1 MKNNDYKT
9 TLFLPQTAF
18 PMKGGLP
25 RKEPDLLER
34 WRSLDLWKKLRDQ
47 SFGREKFVLHDGPPY
62 ANGPIHIGTAMNKI
76 LKDMINRSYQML
88 GRDAHY
94 IPGWDCHGLPIEWQI
109 EQEYRKS
116 GKSKDEIPVTQFRE
130 ECRAYATHWIA
141 EQMKDFKRLGVL
153 GDWDSPYLTMSFPAE
168 AQIVRELGKF
178 LLDGSL
184 YKGAKPVMWSPVEKT
199 ALAEAEVEYKDISST
214 AIYVRFPIT
223 QAADNNLVGSSVVI
237 WTTTPWTMP
246 GNQAVAF
253 GKDMDYGHYTVE
265 NVAESSLMKEGE
277 RIIIAASLA
286 ERFFDIVQVESW
298 STISSC
304 KGVSLEGVITQH
316 PLYEHGYPRFAPLFH
331 ADFVSVD
338 QGTGFV
344 HVAPGHGADDFDLG
358 QKHQLEVLDTVDD
371 DGCFLPNI
379 PLFAGDHVYKVN
391 PKVLDALQTAGRLAA
406 SEEYIHSYPHSWRSK
421 KPVIFRNTPQ
431 WFISMESTGLRE
443 TALDAIDATRWVP
456 ETGRNRIRSM
466 VESRPDWCVSRQRAW
481 GVPIPVF
488 INKHSGEPLRDPEVV
503 ERTASLV
510 EQEGADVWFTE
521 DWASFLGPTRDPDDY
536 TQVKDILDVWFD
548 SGSTHSFVLENEESQ
563 RWPADLYLEGT
574 DQHRGCFHSSL
585 LEACGT
591 RGRAPYNEVLT
602 HGFVMDGAGKKMSK
616 SVGNVVAPQKI
627 IEQNGADIL
636 RLWVAN
642 TDYTEDMRI
651 GPEIVK
657 GMVDMYRR
665 LRNTFRYLLGNL
677 SSFEESERLPIEQ
690 MPELERWVLHRIS
703 ELDVILKAS
712 IADYSFHSFFSAAH
726 NFCASDL
733 SAFYF
738 DIRKDVLY
746 CDSPTSMRR
755 RAVRTV
761 LDRLFYCLTT
771 WLAPALVF
779 TSEEAW
785 LSRFP
790 SSGDSV
796 HLQGFPEIP
805 SEYYDKEL
813 ADRWRRI
820 REIRRV
826 INGALEVER
835 AEKRIGSSLEA
846 SVRLYLSEKTDA
858 DLVGSVDMAEL
869 TISSEVVV
877 ATKSGPE
884 GAYSV
889 DEVKGVSVEVS
900 SAQGEKCA
908 RCWQFSSDVGTF
920 PGHPDLCKRCYS
932 VIEGGALQSD

>member
-1 MKNNDYKT
+1 MKNNDYKP
-9 TLFLPQTAF
+9 TLLLPQTAF

-25 RKEPDLLER
+25 RKEPELLER

-47 SFGREKFVLHDGPPY
+47 ASGREKFVLHDGPPY

-109 EQEYRKS
+109 EQDYRKS
-116 GKSKDEIPVTQFRE
+116 GKSKDEIPVIQFRE

-153 GDWDSPYLTMSFPAE
+153 GDWDNPYLTMSFPAE

-184 YKGAKPVMWSPVEKT
+184 YIGAKPVMWSPVEKT

-214 AIYVRFPIT
+214 AIYVRFPII
-223 QAADNNLVGSSVVI
+223 QAADDNLVGSSVVI

-265 NVAESSLMKEGE
+265 KVAEGSLMKEGE
-277 RIIIAASLA
+277 RIIISESLA
-286 ERFFDIVQVESW
+286 DRFFDTVQVESW

-304 KGVSLEGVITQH
+304 KGVFLEGVITQH

-331 ADFVSVD
+331 AGFVSVD

-391 PKVLDALQTAGRLAA
+391 PKVLDALQSAGRLAA
-406 SEEYIHSYPHSWRSK
+406 SEEYTHSYPHSWRSK
-421 KPVIFRNTPQ
+421 KPIIFRNTPQ
-431 WFISMESTGLRE
+431 WFISMESTGLRA
-443 TALDAIDATRWVP
+443 TALDAIDSTRWIP

-521 DWASFLGPTRDPDDY
+521 EWASFLGPTHDPDDY

-574 DQHRGCFHSSL
+574 DQHRGWFHSSL

-616 SVGNVVAPQKI
+616 SVGNVIAPQKI

-677 SSFEESERLPIEQ
+677 SSFEESEQLPIEQ

-712 IADYSFHSFFSAAH
+712 IADYSFQSFFSAVH

-746 CDSPTSMRR
+746 CDAPTSMRR

-820 REIRRV
+820 REVRRV

-846 SVRLYLSEKTDA
+846 SVQLHLSEKTDVE
-858 DLVGSVDMAEL
+858 LVGSVDMAEL
-869 TISSEVVV
+869 TISSEVEVV
-877 ATKSGPE
+877 LGSGPE
-884 GAYSV
+884 GAYSL
-889 DEVKGVSVEVS
+889 DAVKGVFVKVS

-908 RCWQFSSDVGTF
+908 RCWQFSSDVGVF
-920 PGHPDLCKRCYS
+920 PAHPDLCKRCYT
-932 VIEGGALQSD
+932 VIEGGAIQSD

>member
-1 MKNNDYKT
+1 MENRDYKA
-9 TLFLPQTAF
+9 TLLLPQTHF

-34 WRSLDLWKKLRDQ
+34 WQKIELWSKLRAQ
-47 SFGREKFVLHDGPPY
+47 ACGREKFILHDGPPY

-109 EQEYRKS
+109 EQDYRKN

-130 ECRAYATHWIA
+130 ECRAYATHWIG
-141 EQMKDFKRLGVL
+141 EQMADFKRLGVL
-153 GDWDSPYLTMSFPAE
+153 GDWDNPYLTMSFPAE

-178 LLDGSL
+178 LMDGSL

-199 ALAEAEVEYKDISST
+199 ALAEAEVEYKDIPST

-223 QAADNNLVGSSVVI
+223 QATEQALVGSSVVI

-253 GKDMDYGHYTVE
+253 GQDIDYGHYTVGK
-265 NVAESSLMKEGE
+265 VAEDSLMKEGE
-277 RIIIAASLA
+277 RIMLA
-286 ERFFDIVQVESW
+286 EDLADRFFDVVRAKNW
-298 STISSC
+298 SKVSSY
-304 KGVSLEGVITQH
+304 KGAALEGAVAQH
-316 PLYEHGYPRFAPLFH
+316 PLYEHGYSRHAPLLH
-331 ADFVSVD
+331 AEFVSVD

-344 HVAPGHGADDFDLG
+344 HVAPGHGADDFELG
-358 QKHQLEVLDTVDD
+358 QKHQLEVLDTVNDE
-371 DGCFLPNI
+371 GCFLQHV

-391 PKVLDALQTAGRLAA
+391 PKVLDALRKADRLAA

-421 KPVIFRNTPQ
+421 KPIIFRNTPQ
-431 WFISMESTGLRE
+431 WFISMESTGLRA
-443 TALDAIDATRWVP
+443 TSLKAIDATRWVP

-466 VESRPDWCVSRQRAW
+466 VETRPDWCVSRQRAW

-488 INKHSGEPLRDPEVV
+488 VDKHTGEPLRDPEVV
-503 ERTASLV
+503 ERIASLV

-521 DWASFLGPTRDPDDY
+521 DPASFLGPAYDPNDY
-536 TQVKDILDVWFD
+536 RQVKDILDVWFD
-548 SGSTHSFVLENEESQ
+548 SGSTHSFVLENDESQ

-574 DQHRGCFHSSL
+574 DQHRGWFHSSL

-591 RGRAPYNEVLT
+591 RGQAPYNEVLT

-616 SVGNVVAPQKI
+616 SLGNVIAPQKI
-627 IEQNGADIL
+627 IEQSGADIL

-651 GPEIVK
+651 GPEIIK

-665 LRNTFRYLLGNL
+665 LRNTFRFLLGNL
-677 SSFEESERLPIEQ
+677 SSFDETERLPLQ
-690 MPELERWVLHRIS
+690 KMPELERWVLHRIG
-703 ELDVILKAS
+703 ELDVVLRKS

-746 CDSPTSMRR
+746 CDPPTSERR

-771 WLAPALVF
+771 WLAPVLVF

-790 SSGDSV
+790 SSVNSV
-796 HLQGFPEIP
+796 HLQQFPDIP
-805 SEYYDKEL
+805 SEYCDKEL
-813 ADRWRRI
+813 ADRWKRI

-846 SVRLYLSEKTDA
+846 SVRLHLSERADA
-858 DLVGSVDMAEL
+858 ELLAPIDMAEL

-877 ATKSGPE
+877 VIGSGPQA
-884 GAYSV
+884 AYSTDGV
-889 DEVKGVSVEVS
+889 QGVSVEVS
-900 SAQGEKCA
+900 SANGEKCA
-908 RCWQFSSDVGTF
+908 RCWQFASDVGSF
-920 PGHPDLCKRCYS
+920 SAHPDLCERCYS
-932 VIEGGALQSD
+932 VIVGQVPLSN